1 MPSHALDGVKI
12 ITSNQVNVLPFL
24 VNMGSCLQGRR
35 SPFFYDHIVNE
46 GDKIRATFKLRG
58 TSTSL
63 ILKTEISN
71 SIDINLLK
79 QQSKTFTQ
87 KFMEN
92 LSRSLSEVNADA
104 LTRPVIFEA
113 YDDSVLITKFGDL
126 VPRIDSSKNES
137 HKIYMLDKGL
147 VIEIDPSDIEYRFTE
162 LTGDLSVL
170 KEGGP
175 VWSGKGFVEY
185 RITNPNLINR
195 LDPNNQ
201 EKFKGFRKV
210 FRGRPEINPF
220 ASE

>member
-1 MPSHALDGVKI
+1 
-12 ITSNQVNVLPFL
+12 
-24 VNMGSCLQGRR
+24 
-35 SPFFYDHIVNE
+35 
-46 GDKIRATFKLRG
+46 
-58 TSTSL
+58 
-63 ILKTEISN
+63 
-71 SIDINLLK
+71 
-79 QQSKTFTQ
+79 
-87 KFMEN
+87 
-92 LSRSLSEVNADA
+92 
-104 LTRPVIFEA
+104 
-113 YDDSVLITKFGDL
+113 
-126 VPRIDSSKNES
+126 
-137 HKIYMLDKGL
+137 MLDKGL